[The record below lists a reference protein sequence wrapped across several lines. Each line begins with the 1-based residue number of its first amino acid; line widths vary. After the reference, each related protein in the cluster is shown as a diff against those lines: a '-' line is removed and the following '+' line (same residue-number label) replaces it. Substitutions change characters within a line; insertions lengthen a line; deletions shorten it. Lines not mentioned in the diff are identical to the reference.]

1 MHPEPE
7 VGRADQARPIRPF
20 EVTHRNV
27 VMIATPMTLAFIS
40 TPLLGLVDTAVIGQL
55 GSAALLGGL
64 AIGAILFSLV
74 DGTFNFLRSSTAGF
88 TAQALGADDAG
99 EQQAVFLRSLTI
111 AILCGL
117 VLVLLTQPL
126 LTIGLPL
133 MGAKGAVAEATRLYV
148 EIRMLSAPLTLV
160 NYAILGWLLGLGRAG
175 TGLFVQTVLNAVNIA
190 LSIYLGLY
198 LEMGIAGV
206 AWATVAAQ
214 AVASV
219 LGIGIF
225 LHLTRAKPG
234 PKRAQV
240 FDVRR
245 MGRLMVVNRDIMIR
259 SFILM
264 FAFAF
269 FTAQGARY
277 GETTLAANAIL
288 MQFFMIAGY
297 FLDGLATAAEQL
309 AGRAIGANYRPAFDR
324 AVRLTLIWGFVLAGL
339 ATTLFYLGGPWLI
352 DFLTT
357 NDAVRAEARIY
368 LIWAAAT
375 AVVGVLAFQ
384 MDGVFIGATW
394 SVEMRNMMFLSLIAY
409 IATWFVLT
417 PWLGNHG
424 LWIALEV
431 FLGARGLSLYS
442 RIPKKVAGAFTPQG

>member
-1 MHPEPE
+1 
-7 VGRADQARPIRPF
+7 
-20 EVTHRNV
+20 
-27 VMIATPMTLAFIS
+27 MIATPMTLAFLS

-64 AIGAILFSLV
+64 AIGAILFNLV
-74 DGTFNFLRSSTAGF
+74 DTPFNFLRSSTAGF
-88 TAQALGADDAG
+88 TAQALGADDAK
-99 EQQAVFLRSLTI
+99 EQHAIFLRSLMI
-111 AILCGL
+111 AIVCGL
-117 VLVLLTQPL
+117 FLITLIQPL

-133 MGAKGAVAEATRLYV
+133 MGAKGEVAQATRTYV
-148 EIRMLSAPLTLV
+148 EIRMLGAPLALI
-160 NYAILGWLLGLGRAG
+160 NFAILGWLLGLGRAG
-175 TGLFVQTVLNAVNIA
+175 TGLFVQTVLNSINII
-190 LSIYLGLY
+190 LSIYLGLH

-214 AVASV
+214 AVAAL

-225 LHLTRAKPG
+225 LHLTRAKPR
-234 PKRAQV
+234 PNRAQI
-240 FDVRR
+240 FDVQR
-245 MGRLMVVNRDIMIR
+245 MVRLMVVNRDIMIR

-297 FLDGLATAAEQL
+297 FLNGLATAAEQL
-309 AGRAIGANYRPAFDR
+309 VGRAIGANYRPAFDR
-324 AVRLTLIWGFVLAGL
+324 AVRLTLILGFVLAGL
-339 ATTLFYLGGPWLI
+339 ASTSFYLGGPWLI
-352 DFLTT
+352 DSLTT

-375 AVVGVLAFQ
+375 AVVGVLAFH

-394 SVEMRNMMFLSLIAY
+394 SVDMRNMMFLSLIAY
-409 IATWFVLT
+409 ITTWFVLS
-417 PWLGNHG
+417 PWFGNHG
-424 LWIALEV
+424 LWFALEV